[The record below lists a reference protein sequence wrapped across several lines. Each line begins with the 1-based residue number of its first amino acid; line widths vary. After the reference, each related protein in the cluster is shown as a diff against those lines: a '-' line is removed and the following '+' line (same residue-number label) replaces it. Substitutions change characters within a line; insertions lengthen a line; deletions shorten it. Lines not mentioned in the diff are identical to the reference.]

1 MVFFPRIL
9 SPNPKK
15 NTKISPK
22 MPPALGW
29 AAKKADQLR
38 RATPTRA
45 VLGSDRMA
53 AMAWHH
59 QKMATRIDATRL
71 VDWTKMM
78 V

>member
-1 MVFFPRIL
+1 
-9 SPNPKK
+9 
-15 NTKISPK
+15 
-22 MPPALGW
+22 LGW